1 LQDPEEDIFDQVQRP
16 PVVAI
21 MGHVDHG
28 KTSLL
33 DYIRK
38 SKITDKEAGGITQH
52 IGAYTINYH
61 STSITFLDTPGHAAF
76 SRMRSR
82 GANVTDIIIL
92 VVAADDG
99 VKPQTVEAI
108 EHARASDTP
117 IIVAI
122 NKIDK
127 PDSDLEKVKNE
138 LVANEIIPEDLGGEH
153 LFVNISAKSGE
164 GIDNLI
170 E

>member
-1 LQDPEEDIFDQVQRP
+1 
-16 PVVAI
+16 
-21 MGHVDHG
+21 
-28 KTSLL
+28 
-33 DYIRK
+33 
-38 SKITDKEAGGITQH
+38 
-52 IGAYTINYH
+52 
-61 STSITFLDTPGHAAF
+61 
-76 SRMRSR
+76 
-82 GANVTDIIIL
+82 DIIIL

-138 LVANEIIPEDLGGEH
+138 LVSNEIIPEDLGGEH

-164 GIDNLI
+164 GVNNLI
-170 E
+170 ETI